1 MVARRP
7 LRYRPP
13 MAPGDPSLPIGVDT
27 GGTFTDFVRA
37 TPEGLDVGKRL
48 STPED
53 PARAVL
59 AGLEDVL
66 PGARPTDVRHGT
78 TVGTN
83 AVLTRTGARVA
94 FLITEGFEDLLHL
107 GDGTREDLH
116 ALHPSRTPPLVP
128 REACFGV
135 EERVGADGAVVRPLT
150 RKHLR
155 DLRRRVLAFGAEAVV
170 ICLLHA
176 AHHPR
181 HERLVAD
188 AFEGDN
194 VVVRASH
201 VVCSEPRELPRAE
214 TAVLDAFIT
223 PRMQAYLERLEEGLP
238 GGALSIMRSDA
249 GRMDARAA
257 GASAART
264 LLSGPAAGVAA
275 ACDLARRH
283 DLERVLTFD
292 VGGTSTDVAFIEGGE
307 PALRG
312 TVRLGTHEA
321 WVPGLAIETLGAGG
335 GSVVTLDGAGALRVG
350 PGSAGADPGPAC
362 YGRGGPF
369 CLSDAW
375 LLLGRLPAALVRGAV
390 PLDVRAAREAA
401 GPLARAAGCS
411 VRVLCDGVN
420 EVAAA
425 ATARALRR
433 VTTRE
438 GQPLD
443 EAVLMAFGGGGPT
456 LACSAA
462 AHLGL
467 RRVFVPPHPGAVAA
481 LGALTAPWRADG
493 CALAPAS
500 SDPNDVRALFA
511 GLDADV
517 RKVLR
522 ARGRGRIRVWRD
534 VEARYVGQSFEVRLP
549 ARRWRRGFH
558 EAHLRR
564 YGFARPEAPIE
575 LVRLHVRGVRG
586 HVHVADGHAA
596 SPSAVRTKRPR
607 RTKDGVAIL
616 ERRTLQPG
624 DRVAGPA
631 RLDERTSTTW
641 VAAGWRA
648 EVLASGALEVTRP
661 TPRLRSPA

>member
-1 MVARRP
+1 MVP
-7 LRYRPP
+7 S
-13 MAPGDPSLPIGVDT
+13 DPTHPIGVDT

-37 TPEGLDVGKRL
+37 TPQGLEVGKRL

-59 AGLEDVL
+59 AGLEDVAS
-66 PGARPTDVRHGT
+66 GMRPLDVRHGT

-83 AVLTRTGARVA
+83 AVLTRSGARVA

-107 GDGTREDLH
+107 GDGTRDDLH
-116 ALHPSRTPPLVP
+116 ALHPSRVPPLVP
-128 REACFGV
+128 RDACFAV
-135 EERVGADGAVVRPLT
+135 EERVGADGSVVRPLT
-150 RKHLR
+150 EKHLR
-155 DLRRRVLAFGAEAVV
+155 TLRRKVLAFRAEAVV

-176 AHHPR
+176 AHHPA
-181 HERLVAD
+181 HERRVAE
-188 AFEGDN
+188 AFERDM

-201 VVCSEPRELPRAE
+201 AVCDEPRELPRAE

-223 PRMQAYLERLEEGLP
+223 PRMQAYLDRLEKALP
-238 GGALSIMRSDA
+238 QGALSIMRSDA
-249 GRMDARAA
+249 GRMDAPAA
-257 GASAART
+257 AASAART
-264 LLSGPAAGVAA
+264 LLSGPAAGVSA

-283 DLERVLTFD
+283 GLERVLTFD

-307 PALRG
+307 PTLRG
-312 TVRLGTHEA
+312 TVRLGAHEA

-335 GSVVTLDGAGALRVG
+335 GSIVSLDGAGALRVG

-390 PLDVRAAREAA
+390 PLDVRAARDAA
-401 GPLARAAGCS
+401 RPLAHAAGCS

-481 LGALTAPWRADG
+481 LGALTAPWRADAR
-493 CALAPAS
+493 ALAPESADP
-500 SDPNDVRALFA
+500 SDVTAVFRR
-511 GLDADV
+511 LDAHV
-517 RKVLR
+517 RQALR

-534 VEARYVGQSFEVRLP
+534 VEARYRGQSFEVRLP
-549 ARRWRRGFH
+549 ASGWRRAFH
-558 EAHLRR
+558 EAHARR
-564 YGFARPEAPIE
+564 YGFARPESPVE

-586 HVHVADGHAA
+586 QLDIAA
-596 SPSAVRTKRPR
+596 GDATARSAVRTKRPR

-616 ERRTLQPG
+616 ERRRLEPG
-624 DRVAGPA
+624 DRVHGPA

-648 EVLASGALEVTRP
+648 DVRPGGALELTRHE
-661 TPRLRSPA
+661 PRSRRRP